1 MRIVHINKISVVKEI
16 YILMFLPA
24 ARHGT
29 KVADMTIRASK
40 HTTLIL
46 VFIGAISSAWKLFSP
61 IIVLL
66 VDM

>member
-1 MRIVHINKISVVKEI
+1 MQIVHINKTYIVNEI
-16 YILMFLPA
+16 YTLMFLPA
-24 ARHGT
+24 ARHGM
-29 KVADMTIRASK
+29 KVADVTIRASK
-40 HTTLIL
+40 HTTLTL

>member
-1 MRIVHINKISVVKEI
+1 
-16 YILMFLPA
+16 MFLPS

-40 HTTLIL
+40 HTTLTL
-46 VFIGAISSAWKLFSP
+46 VFIGAISSAWKLFPP